1 MNRSSGVLAG
11 IAALYLLSQIKFAD
25 SKLDTALGKLSYPVF
40 LTHIAVLYAFDFLQA
55 KQILALSPRGLVAL
69 QLLVTLL
76 VSLPFAFIDDFMQG
90 LRKRIQRRNT
100 KATPVRQPPSQFE
113 PARI

>member
-1 MNRSSGVLAG
+1 MNRSRRSGRYRG
-11 IAALYLLSQIKFAD
+11 ALSALPDQVCRL
-25 SKLDTALGKLSYPVF
+25 KLDTALGKLSYPVF

-55 KQILALSPRGLVAL
+55 KQFLALSPRGLVAL
-69 QLLVTLL
+69 QLLATLL
-76 VSLPFAFIDDFMQG
+76 VSLPFAFIDDFAQG
-90 LRKRIQRRNT
+90 LRKKIQRRNT